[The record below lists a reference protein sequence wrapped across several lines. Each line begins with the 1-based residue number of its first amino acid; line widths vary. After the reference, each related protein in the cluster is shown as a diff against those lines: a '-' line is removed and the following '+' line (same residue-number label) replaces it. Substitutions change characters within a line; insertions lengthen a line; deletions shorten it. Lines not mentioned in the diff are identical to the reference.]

1 MSWYVWAIIII
12 VGLLLISLIIVN
24 VSIALNEYQFNKYCE
39 ERDLEE
45 VKEKKMR
52 KNKFNQLNEQINKL
66 TKVVEEV
73 NNKFQILQEEIEIY
87 KFKQGVKN
95 RFQFNLGYM
104 PINPNSLDFNTI
116 HYQTAVREDGTVYTS
131 VVGIMNPI
139 VKYVGVKRVVRTSST
154 GGVEYKDTEQV
165 IEFTNERVVLCDIYN
180 HPTATQVDDNKYII
194 KLTPKKE
201 YINKENKPQTIYL
214 FVNLA
219 AEKVDYL
226 TLVDCQELGFDINID
241 KNRKWFEV

>member
-1 MSWYVWAIIII
+1 MSLWY
-12 VGLLLISLIIVN
+12 LLLIPPATFIIVAFVAASVESFDLGVN
-24 VSIALNEYQFNKYCE
+24 WNKN
-39 ERDLEE
+39 E

-66 TKVVEEV
+66 TNAVEEV
-73 NNKFQILQEEIEIY
+73 NSKFQALQEEIEVY
-87 KFKQGVKN
+87 KFKQNVKN
-95 RFQFNLGYM
+95 GFQFNLGYI

-116 HYQTAVREDGTVYTS
+116 CYQTVVREDGTVYTS

-139 VKYVGVKRVVRTSST
+139 VKYVGVKEVVRINST
-154 GGVEYKDTEQV
+154 GGVEYKDTEQI
-165 IEFTNERVVLCDIYN
+165 IEFTNEKVVLCDIYN
-180 HPTATQVDDNKYII
+180 PPLATKVDDDKYIV

-201 YINKENKPQTIYL
+201 YINKENKPQNVYL

-219 AEKVDYL
+219 DERVEYL
-226 TLVDCQELGFDINID
+226 TLTDCQELGFDINID